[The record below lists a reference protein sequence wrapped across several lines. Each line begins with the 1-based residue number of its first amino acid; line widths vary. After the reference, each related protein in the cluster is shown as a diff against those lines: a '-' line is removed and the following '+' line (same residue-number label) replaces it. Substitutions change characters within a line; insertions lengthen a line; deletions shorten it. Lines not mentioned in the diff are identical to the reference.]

1 LECDQAH
8 YENGL
13 DEKLIYSAFSVR
25 AFPFRNTDLYFGFSE
40 DEKKVL
46 NSPVFDGSNTPSFDH
61 LQELDKNL
69 FLVSRIEWIFP
80 ESASWNLFSM
90 NALDLSVIRSESI
103 SADPLNLACKPLSDV
118 LRRVPSWE
126 ISLPLFDVLNTL
138 HVFYSRQ
145 KLRNLRV
152 VSRNGLEYVISP
164 DGKAELVE
172 NRVIKDL
179 EVETL
184 FMDER
189 LFEKERPKNLPGKRL
204 ETDPG
209 EIILDRIFEWTDRLD
224 GGFILEGSKNEI
236 GRKWWAIGETHFDAP
251 VSSLCGCSHD

>member
-1 LECDQAH
+1 MECDQAH
-8 YENGL
+8 YENGR

-25 AFPFRNTDLYFGFSE
+25 AFPFRNTALYLGFSE

-46 NSPVFDGSNTPSFDH
+46 NSPVFDGSNTPSFDR

-69 FLVSRIEWIFP
+69 FLVSRIEWICP

-126 ISLPLFDVLNTL
+126 ISLPLFDLLNTL
-138 HVFYSRQ
+138 HAFYSKQ
-145 KLRNLRV
+145 KLRNLQV
-152 VSRNGLEYVISP
+152 ISRNGLEYIVSF
-164 DGKAELVE
+164 DGKTKLVE
-172 NRVIKDL
+172 NGVIKNL
-179 EVETL
+179 EVASL

-189 LFEKERPKNLPGKRL
+189 VFIKDKPPNLLEERLA
-204 ETDPG
+204 TDPG
-209 EIILDRIFEWTDRLD
+209 EVILDRTFEWSERLD
-224 GGFILEGSKNEI
+224 EGFILESSKKEI
-236 GRKWWAIGETHFDAP
+236 GRKWWSVREAHFD
-251 VSSLCGCSHD
+251 SSVACPCGCNHD